1 MESTRR
7 FRYAPMCSE
16 IGCNQPAVYKVAAVW
31 SDGTSRELKNY
42 GLACSA
48 HAESQSARAK
58 RHRDRLRLQDWE
70 TVGDVRLYRFDPDR
84 RDKDLE
90 CVVDGPTAPD
100 AP

>member
-1 MESTRR
+1 MEPPRR
-7 FRYAPMCSE
+7 FRYRPMCSE
-16 IGCNQPAVYKVAAVW
+16 AGCDQPAVFKIAAVW

-48 HAESQSARAK
+48 HCGAQSARAK
-58 RHRDRLRLQDWE
+58 RHRDVLKLQDWE

-84 RDKDLE
+84 RDIDLE
-90 CVVDGPTAPD
+90 CVVDGPSASD